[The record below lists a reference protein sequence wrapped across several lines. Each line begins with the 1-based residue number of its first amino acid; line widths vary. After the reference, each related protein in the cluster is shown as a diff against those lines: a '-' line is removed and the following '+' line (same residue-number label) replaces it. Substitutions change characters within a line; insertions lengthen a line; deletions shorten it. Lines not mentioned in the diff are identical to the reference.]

1 MKRMRAVG
9 TQEGP
14 EPVDKHE
21 EDTLDNQELPEPKEL
36 IELTKL
42 LIPDEIKVKGEL
54 PILVK
59 TPKELDRENSR
70 LVHGA
75 GVSWS

>member
-1 MKRMRAVG
+1 
-9 TQEGP
+9 
-14 EPVDKHE
+14 VDKHE

-36 IELTKL
+36 IEITKL
-42 LIPDEIKVKGEL
+42 FIPDKIKVKGES
-54 PILVK
+54 PILVI
-59 TPKELDRENSR
+59 TPREIDRENSR